1 MTAHIAF
8 LGTGRLGAGF
18 VEAALGRGD
27 SVTVWNR
34 SANKARALEKFGAT
48 VAATPAEAVRGAARV
63 HLVLS
68 DDAAVESVIG
78 ALRAALASDA
88 IIVDHTTT
96 QPALTAERA
105 RRLNA
110 EGVRYIHCPVFIGP
124 AAARQGK
131 GTIMASGPRALFD
144 AVEPALARQAE
155 KVVYLGERPE
165 MGAVLKLAG
174 NALIIG
180 NCGLIADV
188 LTMAGNAGV
197 SPDDTLK
204 LFDFFNPVGGAMV
217 RGKAMAA
224 RDFSPSFELSM
235 ARKDVRLMLETA
247 GDAPLATLPSLAA
260 RMDALIAQGH
270 GGDDMSVIAIDA
282 VR

>member
-1 MTAHIAF
+1 MSDTIAF

-34 SANKARALEKFGAT
+34 SADKARALEAFGAKA
-48 VAATPAEAVRGAARV
+48 AATPAEAVRGAVRV

-68 DDAAVESVIG
+68 DDAAVDAVIG
-78 ALRAALASDA
+78 ALRAGLAPDA
-88 IIVDHTTT
+88 VIVDHTTT
-96 QPALTAERA
+96 QPALTAARA
-105 RRLNA
+105 QRLNA

-124 AAARQGK
+124 SAARQGK

-144 AVEPALARQAE
+144 TVEPALARQAE
-155 KVVYLGERPE
+155 KVVYLGERPD

-188 LTMAGNAGV
+188 LGMAGQAGV

-204 LFDFFNPVGGAMV
+204 LFDFFNPLGGAMV

-224 RDFSPSFELSM
+224 RDYSPNFELSM

-247 GDAPLATLPSLAA
+247 GDTPLATLPSLAA

-270 GGDDMSVIAIDA
+270 GGQDMAVIAIDA